1 VVLAGLAWLVAV
13 VRRVHRPEP
22 QGTER

>member
-1 VVLAGLAWLVAV
+1 VVLAGLTWLVAM